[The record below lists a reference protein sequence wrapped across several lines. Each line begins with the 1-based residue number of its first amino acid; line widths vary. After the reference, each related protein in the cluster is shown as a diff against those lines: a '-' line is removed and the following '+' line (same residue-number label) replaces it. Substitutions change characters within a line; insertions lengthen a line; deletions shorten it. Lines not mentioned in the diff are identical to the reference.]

1 MTDALAEPTCPK
13 CGTAMVRR
21 RRRTDG
27 TEFWDCPRYPACHGT
42 RELAVVETTGPT
54 LEAPEVE
61 ASEALE
67 LERPVRTSIAG
78 GSARAEFQ
86 RRRTRNREVLRK
98 RRPIILAFGAT
109 FAVVGLL
116 LAAFGPVPSGP
127 FGQFYRPMYLGM
139 VLLAVVATPLAM
151 IMLPD
156 TTIAWRTGA
165 LGEERTGDLLRPLE
179 AQGFRVMHDRL
190 MPRSRA
196 NIDHIVVGPPGVYI
210 VETKNYG
217 GKLRVR
223 HGEVWVAGRRKT
235 EIVAQA
241 KHEAA
246 AVAAVV
252 SPVPVTPLLCVHR
265 ADLGW
270 FKVEADGVRLVAP
283 REMVKVLRKSPVRLT
298 PDEVTRLADEIE
310 ESLVPAVSG
319 KGGAIGGTRRS

>member
-1 MTDALAEPTCPK
+1 MTDAPTEPTCPR
-13 CGTAMVRR
+13 CVTAMVRR

-27 TEFWDCPRYPACHGT
+27 TEFWGCPRYPACRGT

-61 ASEALE
+61 ASEPLE
-67 LERPVRTSIAG
+67 VERPVRTSIAG

-127 FGQFYRPMYLGM
+127 LGPSYRMLWLLVPIAAISATLGT
-139 VLLAVVATPLAM
+139 LF
-151 IMLPD
+151 LPD

-196 NIDHIVVGPPGVYI
+196 NIDHIVVGPPGVFI

-223 HGEVWVAGRRKT
+223 RGEVWVAGRRKT

-241 KHEAA
+241 KREAA
-246 AVAAVV
+246 AVAVVV

-270 FKVEADGVRLVAP
+270 FKVETDGVRIVAP

-298 PDEVTRLADEIE
+298 PDEVTRLADQIE
-310 ESLVPAVSG
+310 KSLVPAVSG
-319 KGGAIGGTRRS
+319 KAE

>member
-1 MTDALAEPTCPK
+1 MTDAPTEPTCPR
-13 CGTAMVRR
+13 CVTAMVRR

-27 TEFWDCPRYPACHGT
+27 TEFWGCPRYPACHGT

-61 ASEALE
+61 ASEPLE
-67 LERPVRTSIAG
+67 VERPVRTSIAG

-127 FGQFYRPMYLGM
+127 LGPSYRMLWLLVPIAAISATLGT
-139 VLLAVVATPLAM
+139 LF
-151 IMLPD
+151 LPD

-196 NIDHIVVGPPGVYI
+196 NIDHIVVGPPGVFI

-241 KHEAA
+241 KREAA

-270 FKVEADGVRLVAP
+270 FKVEADGVRIVAS

-310 ESLVPAVSG
+310 KSLVPA
-319 KGGAIGGTRRS
+319 IGGRAE